1 MLAYW
6 QTRFKTDGAL
16 TMGEFQNIS
25 VTLQSGRV
33 VGLDAWPGSDAAQPI
48 VIVAPG
54 TSADDWNEFSSL
66 IVVSR
71 APLLAGV
78 SSAFELVM
86 LIWEIGEPV
95 LLLSQGDVAAGWVSE
110 AVNSAPG
117 GVTALA
123 ICDGSVPAKFIGTM
137 HAVSTLILRGRQ
149 SKLLT
154 HEDAVSLR
162 ESLPHSM
169 LIEPED
175 CGDFPAKDNPDAAAA
190 ALNLFIGKSG
200 DSEDDFSDSE
210 PVDPMA

>member
-1 MLAYW
+1 
-6 QTRFKTDGAL
+6 
-16 TMGEFQNIS
+16 MGEFQNTS

-33 VGLDAWPGSDAAQPI
+33 VSVDAWPGSDAAQPV

-54 TSADDWNEFSSL
+54 TSADDWSEFSSL
-66 IVVSR
+66 VVASR
-71 APLLAGV
+71 APLLAEV

-95 LLLSQGDVAAGWVSE
+95 LLLSQGDDAAGWVSE

-117 GVTALA
+117 AVTALA
-123 ICDGSVPAKFIGTM
+123 ICNGRVPTELISTM

-149 SKLLT
+149 SELQT
-154 HEDAVSLR
+154 HADAVSLH

-175 CGDFPAKDNPDAAAA
+175 CGDFPAKDNPDSAAA
-190 ALNLFIGKSG
+190 ALNLFIAGMGESAESG
-200 DSEDDFSDSE
+200 DDSDSE
-210 PVDPMA
+210 PVDPKS